1 MRPEP
6 AGVFRGRCVQS
17 KPDLG
22 VVATRSVAQDT
33 STFYSR
39 KAVVWIQADSC
50 PDYMLKSEEC
60 LKNEKE
66 RVKHY
71 LHPSSEPKLLQE
83 AERELLATHETVR
96 VSRIHICAHTQPV
109 LSLTSHIHHGRKPL
123 RSRDRSSAKV
133 SCARFLG
140 TETMV
145 LKRFR
150 SPLAVSTAPHRP

>member
-1 MRPEP
+1 LAPSRYFSSTVLEP
-6 AGVFRGRCVQS
+6 RTNAFASRFELVT
-17 KPDLG
+17 LY
-22 VVATRSVAQDT
+22 VAQET

-96 VSRIHICAHTQPV
+96 
-109 LSLTSHIHHGRKPL
+109 LSPTNTLWKHGKPFAPERCPL
-123 RSRDRSSAKV
+123 RSYLVHAS
-133 SCARFLG
+133 
-140 TETMV
+140 
-145 LKRFR
+145 
-150 SPLAVSTAPHRP
+150 